1 MKDILRAE
9 CVSPKEVRKMMK
21 LSQFIMILKS
31 LAEDGKDPEVTFES
45 YERVDNLEK
54 LDYQPRVFEMV
65 SRQGDQIII
74 TTNSAM

>member
-9 CVSPKEVRKMMK
+9 CVSPKEVHKMMK
-21 LSQFIMILKS
+21 LSQFIMIFKS